1 MAPGES
7 KDERDERVAR
17 LWQTLDARKEGHID
31 LNGLKKG
38 LKKMDHPLKNADGM
52 LRSILRE
59 VDTNG
64 DGQIDHAGQFSSDP
78 LFLEVN
84 LNHPFSRTTEF
95 QAFINHTESGLWQM
109 FQAIDRNHNGEI
121 DKNEL
126 RNAFAHSGVT
136 VSNSKLDQF
145 FDEVDKNNDGV
156 ISDFLLFLPLRSP
169 SDLHAVLSYYTATGN
184 LNPEGDVHINDLQGL
199 GTESPF
205 LNRYLSAFKCLLY
218 NILSLHALA
227 SLLPSAY
234 AQTSPPSDLPTA
246 VGGDFELEILPIP
259 KTIAMWMSLRYYE
272 RKLTENT
279 PQLGY
284 FAAGGI
290 AGVVS
295 RTVTAPLDRLK
306 VYLIAQTGVKN
317 SAVRAAKEGAPLA
330 AAGNA
335 SKTLVDALKELW
347 RAGGMRSLFAG
358 NGLNVVKVMPESAI
372 KFGAY
377 ESAKRFFAR
386 MEGHNDPKRLLPT
399 SQFLSGGIGGMVA
412 QCFVYPLDTLKFRM
426 QCETV
431 EGGLKG
437 NRLIAATAR
446 KVWNANGLFG
456 FFRGLPLGLMGMFPY
471 AAIDLTTFEYLK
483 RALLARQ
490 ARIKQC
496 HEDDVPLNNFVTGA
510 IGAISGGLSA
520 SVVYPLNVMRTRL
533 QAQGTVLHPSTY
545 ASIGDVARRTLQTEG
560 PRGFYKGLTP
570 NLLKVAPAVSI
581 SYVVYE
587 NSKRMLGLK

>member
-17 LWQTLDARKEGHID
+17 LWETLDARKEGHID

-38 LKKMDHPLKNADGM
+38 LKKIDHPLKNADA
-52 LRSILRE
+52 LVYNILRD

-64 DGQIDHAGQFSSDP
+64 DGWIDYD
-78 LFLEVN
+78 
-84 LNHPFSRTTEF
+84 EF
-95 QAFINHTESGLWQM
+95 RVFVNHTESGLWRM
-109 FQAIDRNHNGEI
+109 FQDIDHNKNGEI
-121 DKNEL
+121 DKTEL
-126 RNAFAHSGVT
+126 RAAFAQSGVT
-136 VSNSKLDQF
+136 VSNAKLDHF
-145 FDEVDKNNDGV
+145 FAEVDQNNDGV
-156 ISDFLLFLPLRSP
+156 ITYGEWRDFLLFLPLNSS
-169 SDLHAVLSYYTATGN
+169 SDLRAVLSYYSATGN

-199 GTESPF
+199 GTDHSF
-205 LNRYLSAFKCLLY
+205 FKTHLLAVKSLLY
-218 NILSLHALA
+218 NILSLSTLA
-227 SLLPSAY
+227 SLLPSVEAESIP
-234 AQTSPPSDLPTA
+234 AAELSPTIGKEWVSMDADL
-246 VGGDFELEILPIP
+246 ELEWLPIP
-259 KTIAMWMSLRYYE
+259 KTTAMWMSLRRYE

-284 FAAGGI
+284 FIAGGV

-295 RTVTAPLDRLK
+295 RTATAPLDRLK
-306 VYLIAQTGVKN
+306 VYLIAKTGVTKQ
-317 SAVRAAKEGAPLA
+317 AVSAAKDGAPLV

-335 SKTLVDALKELW
+335 SRTLAVAFKELW
-347 RAGGMRSLFAG
+347 RAGGIRSMFAG

-377 ESAKRFFAR
+377 ESAKRAFAGL
-386 MEGHNDPKRLLPT
+386 EGHNDPKRLKPT

-426 QCETV
+426 QCSTV

-437 NRLIAATAR
+437 NKLIAATAR
-446 KVWNANGLFG
+446 KVWNANGLLG
-456 FFRGLPLGLMGMFPY
+456 FFRGLPLGLIGMFPY

-490 ARIKQC
+490 ARLNNC

-510 IGAISGGLSA
+510 IGALSGGLSA
-520 SVVYPLNVMRTRL
+520 SFVYPLNVLRTRL
-533 QAQGTVLHPSTY
+533 QAQGTVLHPATY
-545 ASIGDVARRTLQTEG
+545 TGIADVARKTLAAEG
-560 PRGFYKGLTP
+560 PRGLYKGLTP

-587 NSKRMLGLK
+587 NSKRFLGLK